1 MNGSETILAVIAC
14 CAMLAAV
21 LMAAFAYRLNE
32 KWTEREAKWFEIA
45 KEQLETL
52 RSTNCTCE
60 KQNKLVQQ
68 MGEAWLKLYNV
79 MRREQNGRD

>member
-32 KWTEREAKWFEIA
+32 KWAERNAALADI
-45 KEQLETL
+45 
-52 RSTNCTCE
+52 CD
-60 KQNKLVQQ
+60 KQNEL
-68 MGEAWLKLYNV
+68 MERMNTEWLKFYDSV
-79 MRREQNGRD
+79 RRKEDGRD

>member
-14 CAMLAAV
+14 CTMLAAV

-32 KWTEREAKWFEIA
+32 MWTEKEAKWFEIA
-45 KEQLETL
+45 EKQNEIL

-60 KQNKLVQQ
+60 KQNELVQR
-68 MGEAWLKLYNV
+68 MGEEWLKFYNEL
-79 MRREQNGRD
+79 RRKDDGRD

>member
-32 KWTEREAKWFEIA
+32 QWTELMNKMNRDW
-45 KEQLETL
+45 LEFTHVVV
-52 RSTNCTCE
+52 NAME
-60 KQNKLVQQ
+60 EN
-68 MGEAWLKLYNV
+68 ND
-79 MRREQNGRD
+79 RD

>member
-32 KWTEREAKWFEIA
+32 KWTERNEEWAEICD
-45 KEQLETL
+45 KQSELLESMNT
-52 RSTNCTCE
+52 E
-60 KQNKLVQQ
+60 
-68 MGEAWLKLYNV
+68 WLKFYGFV
-79 MRREQNGRD
+79 RRKEDGRD